1 MTRFHL
7 LILTLLCVSCQAEK
21 SPEEI
26 LLLAKEKFFAA
37 ENVSFSQ
44 TMYWE
49 NPNLGEVDT
58 FEYKLVFQKHQNK
71 FFDYNYVGTRK
82 GYDLSYINDVLASV
96 DHEDSTVTYHSEE
109 DTIMFKEL
117 ASNNMF
123 LPFSPIHLL
132 KKEPWQFKK
141 DTVVGQ
147 KKLLNFFRVERDTA
161 INEIKVLTENHIFVN
176 PANLF
181 VELLSWR
188 FYHDGNRKQLIEV
201 HFSDYLLDA
210 KEINVEANIPLGYL
224 SKISDE
230 KKTQSSK
237 LLAVGDLAPDFEL
250 ADLDGNTI
258 RLSDFRGK
266 KVLLDFSMI
275 NCGWCRIALEDF
287 NKPDFQFANN
297 IVPLYVNPV
306 DTREKMQKYVS
317 RVQVPFPVLIDA
329 KSVGESFGVSGYPTF
344 FLVDEFGKIEAVE
357 VGYSDGFSSKF
368 RKGE

>member
-1 MTRFHL
+1 MTRFY
-7 LILTLLCVSCQAEK
+7 LIVLVLICVSCQTEK

-26 LLLAKEKFFAA
+26 LLAAKEKFFAA

-109 DTIMFKEL
+109 DSIGFKSL
-117 ASNNMF
+117 ANNNTF
-123 LPFSPIHLL
+123 LSFSPVHLF
-132 KKEPWQFKK
+132 KKEPWIYKK

-147 KKLLNFFRVERDTA
+147 KKLVNFFWVEMDTT
-161 INEIKVLTENHIFVN
+161 ISDKKILLENHIFVN

-181 VELLSWR
+181 FESLSR
-188 FYHDGNRKQLIEV
+188 RLYHNGKRSQLIEV
-201 HFSDYLLDA
+201 HYSNYSFDVITTA
-210 KEINVEANIPLGYL
+210 IEANIPLGYL

-266 KVLLDFSMI
+266 KMLLDFSMI

-287 NKPDFQFANN
+287 NKPDFQFADN

-306 DTREKMQKYVS
+306 DSREKM
-317 RVQVPFPVLIDA
+317 
-329 KSVGESFGVSGYPTF
+329 
-344 FLVDEFGKIEAVE
+344 
-357 VGYSDGFSSKF
+357 
-368 RKGE
+368 